1 MKRYKLLFTFYLH
14 SYNIY
19 MKKCFP
25 KPLPPHRSV
34 VLFLLAFLF
43 YIPFSS
49 FAQWYDPEK
58 VNKTAGDIYATAY
71 EEAQAG
77 NYQAAIIKLGD
88 ALKAEP
94 KFVDVY
100 LSRAGIYANLK
111 NYQASVK
118 DFETAFKMDSVYS
131 NTYLLPYSIS
141 LAGIGNFEQALQRV
155 NLFLITPGLN
165 PQSIKAGNYRKKTYE
180 LGVSH
185 AKNLQQKNA
194 PAYLF
199 APHNMGENI
208 NSAALEY
215 FPSLTIDGSTMIFTR
230 RLNNDEDFYESN
242 WINGAWSKAQPVA
255 GKINTNL
262 NEGAQNISQD
272 GEWLI
277 FTGCNYPEGEGSCDL
292 YIAYKNKNGS
302 WSEPENMGRTINT
315 EFWES
320 SPSLSPDKKSLYFA
334 SSRQG
339 GYGGKDIW
347 VTNRNP
353 SGKWSTPINLGPTVN
368 TSADEGCPFIHADNK
383 TLYFNSNGHEGYGLT
398 DLFLS
403 RKQDDDSWGEPVNLG
418 YPINTID
425 DEGSLIVAANGSTA
439 IYASDGGDT
448 KGGLDLYQFELRDDI
463 RSEKVLWVRGT
474 VFDKKTKAGL
484 PSTVELT
491 DISSRKLIS
500 KLQTDEDGNYLVTL
514 PAGKD
519 YAFNVNRKGYLF
531 YSDNFSLTSSHTDSP
546 MLVNI
551 PLQMIEAGA
560 SVVLKNI
567 FFDSKKFEL
576 QPASTSELDQ
586 VILLMKENANLRI
599 LISGYTDN
607 VGQAADNI
615 QLSNNRA
622 KSVVAYLQ
630 KNGVDIKRLSAKGF
644 GAASPMADNKTEAG
658 KALNRRT
665 ELSII
670 SN

>member
-1 MKRYKLLFTFYLH
+1 M
-14 SYNIY
+14 
-19 MKKCFP
+19 
-25 KPLPPHRSV
+25 
-34 VLFLLAFLF
+34 
-43 YIPFSS
+43 
-49 FAQWYDPEK
+49 
-58 VNKTAGDIYATAY
+58 YATAY

-77 NYQAAIIKLGD
+77 NYKAAIVKLGD

-111 NYQASVK
+111 NYPASVN

-141 LAGIGNFEQALQRV
+141 LAGIGNFERALQTV
-155 NLFLITPGLN
+155 NRFLQTPRLN
-165 PQSIKAGNYRKKTYE
+165 AQSIKAGNYRKKTYE
-180 LGVSH
+180 LGIAH
-185 AKNLQQKNA
+185 AISLKSKNA

-199 APHNMGENI
+199 APRNAGENI
-208 NSAALEY
+208 NSDALEY
-215 FPSLTIDGSTMIFTR
+215 FPSLTIDGSKMIFTR

-242 WINGAWSKAQPVA
+242 WKNGAWSKAQPVT

-272 GEWLI
+272 GEWLV

-292 YIAYKNKNGS
+292 YIAYKSKSGE
-302 WSEPENMGRTINT
+302 WTEPENMGRTINT

-320 SPSLSPDKKSLYFA
+320 SPSMSPDKKSLYFA

-339 GYGGKDIW
+339 GFGGKDIW
-347 VTNRNP
+347 VTNRN
-353 SGKWSTPINLGPTVN
+353 SAGKWSTPLNLGPTVN

-383 TLYFNSNGHEGYGLT
+383 TLYFNSNGHDGYGLT
-398 DLFLS
+398 DLFLT
-403 RKQDDDSWGEPVNLG
+403 RKQDNDSWGTPVNLG

-425 DEGSLIVAANGSTA
+425 DEGSLIVSANGSTA
-439 IYASDGGDT
+439 FYASDGVDT
-448 KGGLDLYQFELRDDI
+448 KGGLDLYQFELREDI
-463 RSEKVLWVRGT
+463 RSEKVLWVKGK
-474 VFDKKTKAGL
+474 VFDKKTKQGL

-491 DISSRKLIS
+491 DISSRKQIS
-500 KLQTDEDGNYLVTL
+500 RLQTDEEGNYLVTL
-514 PAGKD
+514 PVGKD

-531 YSDNFSLTSSHTDSP
+531 YSDNFSVKPNKADSP

-551 PLQMIEAGA
+551 PLQVIEAGA

-576 QPASTSELDQ
+576 QPASTTELDQ
-586 VILLMKENANLRI
+586 LILLMKENPKLTI
-599 LISGYTDN
+599 LISGHTDN
-607 VGQAADNI
+607 VGKPADNML
-615 QLSNNRA
+615 LSNNRA

-630 KNGVDIKRLSAKGF
+630 QKGIESKRVAAKGF
-644 GAASPMADNKTEAG
+644 GASKPVADNKNEAG
-658 KALNRRT
+658 KAVNRRT
-665 ELSII
+665 ELSIV